1 MQNFSTH
8 THGLTRQS
16 RAGVCHFIIYF
27 VHIKRSFCSHLKN
40 ICCRIRIFLFSFS
53 IFANPFILFKAGSFG
68 YGNEKLQLNRATTID
83 FQQPKQTYFMLIRE
97 WIATINCCDVQH
109 AQQNIN
115 QLGIYAS
122 VYCVLCMCSH
132 LCALKRSTNAF
143 FLVSFYSFALHA
155 VKLNSVIYQRAQQ
168 NIAANCSPNDWLSFR
183 EFYFLF
189 LEFIKSLSFK
199 SKPFLKRIKCE
210 M

>member
-1 MQNFSTH
+1 MIGFASLADDASLHSTRPLRMFGVKLFNIH
-8 THGLTRQS
+8 TRGLTRQG

-40 ICCRIRIFLFSFS
+40 ICCRIRLFLFSFS

-122 VYCVLCMCSH
+122 VYCVLCSVY
-132 LCALKRSTNAF
+132 CACARA
-143 FLVSFYSFALHA
+143 HA
-155 VKLNSVIYQRAQQ
+155 RTCV
-168 NIAANCSPNDWLSFR
+168 P
-183 EFYFLF
+183 
-189 LEFIKSLSFK
+189 
-199 SKPFLKRIKCE
+199 
-210 M
+210 